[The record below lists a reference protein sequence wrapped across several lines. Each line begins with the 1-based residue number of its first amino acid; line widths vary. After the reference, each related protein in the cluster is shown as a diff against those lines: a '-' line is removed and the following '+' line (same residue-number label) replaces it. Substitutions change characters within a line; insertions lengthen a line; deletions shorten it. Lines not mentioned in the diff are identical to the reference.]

1 MRNVRMAGPRMPVA
15 SVRFPVSG
23 STPHQTP
30 VANRS
35 LGFSARVTLLLLG
48 MYIIL
53 KPYYLLPSG
62 WPQIAD
68 FLVVLEMVFLPF
80 LPEARYDPATRKLIY
95 CMFVFGTY
103 ALLVDLGWSIAL
115 ADRSMAIYGAY
126 YAFNCGLLLI
136 CLRVGTVHTQ
146 ATLRVIAYA
155 VVISAVIQGAMGYLG
170 HNPAQYRQT
179 ASFNNPNQ
187 LGYWSLL
194 CLCIFLCIT
203 LRVKLKW
210 YIQFPAII
218 CLCYSVALSLSKA
231 AMISAALMLAL
242 HFARSP
248 RLIAV
253 AMVTAL
259 VGYLALE
266 NSSLTNNVE
275 GRLENI
281 GSQADDS
288 LYSRGYLRII
298 DYPQYEVIGAGEGGI
313 YRFNDTAYSDE
324 RFEIHSTFA
333 TILFSYGIPGA
344 VLFVMG
350 IWQLYRASSIG
361 YLLYLFPP
369 FLYGLTHQGLR
380 FSFLWLLFS
389 VIAASGL
396 SKRQE
401 SARPAQPDIGR
412 RPAATARERS

>member
-1 MRNVRMAGPRMPVA
+1 MRDVTMAGRKMPMA
-15 SVRFPVSG
+15 SGRFPVSG
-23 STPHQTP
+23 STPRETP
-30 VANRS
+30 VANLS
-35 LGFSARVTLLLLG
+35 LGFPARVTLLLLG

-68 FLVVLEMVFLPF
+68 FLVVLEMAFLPF
-80 LPEARYDPATRKLIY
+80 LPEARYDPATRKLVH
-95 CMFVFGTY
+95 CMFVFSAY
-103 ALLVDLGWSIAL
+103 AIVVDLGWSIAL

-126 YAFNCGLLLI
+126 YAFNCVLLLI

-155 VVISAVIQGAMGYLG
+155 VVISAVIQGGMAYLG

-194 CLCIFLCIT
+194 SLCIFLCIT

-210 YIQFPAII
+210 YIQFSAII

-231 AMISAALMLAL
+231 ALISAAIMLFL

-248 RLIAV
+248 RMIAV

-288 LYSRGYLRII
+288 LYSRGYLRVI
-298 DYPQYEVIGAGEGGI
+298 DYPQYEIIGAGEGGI

-333 TILFSYGIPGA
+333 TILFSYGIPG
-344 VLFVMG
+344 VIVFFMG

-380 FSFLWLLFS
+380 FSFLWLLLS
-389 VIAASGL
+389 VIATSGL

-401 SARPAQPDIGR
+401 PARPALPDIGR
-412 RPAATARERS
+412 RPAATARQRS